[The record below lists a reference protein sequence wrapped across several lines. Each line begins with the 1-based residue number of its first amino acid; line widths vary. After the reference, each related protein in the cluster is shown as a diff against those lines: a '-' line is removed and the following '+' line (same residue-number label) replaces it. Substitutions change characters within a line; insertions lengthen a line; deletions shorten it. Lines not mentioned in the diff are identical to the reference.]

1 MLNFNETSDRK
12 WLISFISKT
21 FEFFIFWYV
30 FNETLLKYRYLIVFI
45 SNQTNFRDRIYHIKI
60 GYLATYI
67 RHFYQTIFFKTIIIT
82 IYSNLKVLNTTIL
95 PLRNTK
101 SHFRIFL
108 LIYSSCALLHFNR
121 HKGRY
126 FCVVWIDNIKS
137 FGVDFYSVVFWK
149 GSRYEN
155 QIFIKYKHKH
165 FVL

>member
-1 MLNFNETSDRK
+1 MLENIYRICWIFNETSDRK

-21 FEFFIFWYV
+21 FEFFTFWYEV
-30 FNETLLKYRYLIVFI
+30 NETLPKYRYILNRNI
-45 SNQTNFRDRIYHIKI
+45 SNQTDFRDRICHIKI
-60 GYLATYI
+60 CNFAIYI
-67 RHFYQTIFFKTIIIT
+67 RHSYQAIFFKTIIIT

-137 FGVDFYSVVFWK
+137 FGVDFYSVVF
-149 GSRYEN
+149 
-155 QIFIKYKHKH
+155 
-165 FVL
+165 